1 MYSFFNKKE
10 KNFTTHMEILEK
22 ISNIFKKH
30 LMVNLYIERNILKMT
45 KNRHKK
51 RLSVSICTNNID

>member
-22 ISNIFKKH
+22 ISNIFKKTFNGK
-30 LMVNLYIERNILKMT
+30 LIYRKKYLKDD
-45 KNRHKK
+45 KK
-51 RLSVSICTNNID
+51 

>member
-10 KNFTTHMEILEK
+10 RIFTTHMEILEK

-30 LMVNLYIERNILKMT
+30 LMVNLYIERNI
-45 KNRHKK
+45 
-51 RLSVSICTNNID
+51 